1 MKRTKN
7 AVIII
12 LLLIT
17 PLIAGQYSGGQR
29 ETGEVILNSLTI
41 KSGMLSFR
49 TESGGCTDKKSFRVN
64 VEPGRELPGYTR
76 HYILTITRIIPDDC
90 KALLDD
96 GVVIEYDLEKDLG
109 LKGNYAVSVKNTV
122 TPRNN

>member
-7 AVIII
+7 ALIII
-12 LLLIT
+12 LFFIA
-17 PLIAGQYSGGQR
+17 PLIAGQFSTGQR
-29 ETGEVILNSLTI
+29 ETGEVILNSLSVKGGI
-41 KSGMLSFR
+41 LSFR
-49 TESGGCTDKKSFRVN
+49 TESGGCTDKKSFKVN
-64 VEPGRELPGYTR
+64 VEAGGELPGYTR

-109 LKGNYAVSVKNTV
+109 LKGNYAVSVKNMV
-122 TPRNN
+122 IPRNN

>member
-1 MKRTKN
+1 MKITKN

-12 LLLIT
+12 LLFIT
-17 PLIAGQYSGGQR
+17 PLLAGQYSGGQR
-29 ETGEVILNSLTI
+29 ETGEVILNSLAI
-41 KSGMLSFR
+41 KDGKLSFR
-49 TESGGCTDKKSFRVN
+49 TGSGGCTDKKSFKVN
-64 VEPGRELPGYTR
+64 VEAGRELPGYTR
-76 HYILTITRIIPDDC
+76 HYILTITRIVPDEC
-90 KALLDD
+90 KALFDD